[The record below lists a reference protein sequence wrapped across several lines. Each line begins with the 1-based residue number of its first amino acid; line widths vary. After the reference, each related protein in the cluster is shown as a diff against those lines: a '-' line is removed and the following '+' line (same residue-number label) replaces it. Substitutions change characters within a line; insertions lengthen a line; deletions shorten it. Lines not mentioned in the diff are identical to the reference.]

1 MPNGIDL
8 DRQTAK
14 KEKPVGNILF
24 TWLYDHSPGSRGK
37 RSVLRAWRN
46 HPRKW
51 KSRSSGQSSSCM
63 QRWIRGRRKL
73 WGTVGLATLLLY
85 HNLQAGIVDGHD
97 SVLVVIRYRQRS
109 TAFISA
115 YEISPSAS
123 FEQDKHFYT
132 LHKSARSR
140 TNENIFV
147 TFAAD

>member
-1 MPNGIDL
+1 MITPRAAGGNVQFCGMKKSPSKVKKPKFRTIFIMYAKVNP
-8 DRQTAK
+8 RQAK
-14 KEKPVGNILF
+14 A
-24 TWLYDHSPGSRGK
+24 
-37 RSVLRAWRN
+37 LRY
-46 HPRKW
+46 
-51 KSRSSGQSSSCM
+51 
-63 QRWIRGRRKL
+63 RR
-73 WGTVGLATLLLY
+73 TCPLLLY

-115 YEISPSAS
+115 YEISLSAS

-132 LHKSARSR
+132 LHKSERSR